1 MIVLDRSASSG
12 IAAIADLPD
21 PNTRKVMVVTEN
33 TDPPLQFVDP
43 ASGKAVGWKP
53 AQRTP

>member
-1 MIVLDRSASSG
+1 VIVLDRSASSG

-33 TDPPLQFVDP
+33 TDPPL
-43 ASGKAVGWKP
+43 
-53 AQRTP
+53 